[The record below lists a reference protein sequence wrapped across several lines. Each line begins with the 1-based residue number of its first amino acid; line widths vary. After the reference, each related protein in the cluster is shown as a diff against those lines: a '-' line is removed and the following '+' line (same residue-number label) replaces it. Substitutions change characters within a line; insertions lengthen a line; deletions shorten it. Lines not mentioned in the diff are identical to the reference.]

1 MRDKAGIVK
10 TMAAAALVAAFCAP
24 LPSFGYGVDDVSGLW
39 SGDEGTLIRL
49 RPCGGALCGD
59 IVRPP
64 QDGSEL
70 QLVAGFRRISANRWN
85 GGRVYDAG
93 DGATYDV
100 ELEMLDAA
108 NIKVRACWLA
118 FCDTLLWR
126 RVE

>member
-1 MRDKAGIVK
+1 MRSSIHGGA
-10 TMAAAALVAAFCAP
+10 MAVAAMLAALVGATP
-24 LPSFGYGVDDVSGLW
+24 SSSFGYSGDVSGLW
-39 SGDEGTLIRL
+39 SGDSGTLVRL
-49 RPCGGALCGD
+49 RACGLRLCGD
-59 IVRPP
+59 VVRTPD
-64 QDGSEL
+64 DGSEL
-70 QLVAGFRRISANRWN
+70 QLVASFQRISPTRWN